1 MMAARKGTKVG
12 VDAYFREIC
21 VGDEIRDADGIAYTV
36 DQFGRAKPLTHG
48 NSVPLSRLK
57 EISLIKAWTPHED
70 PKPAPAPTSPVPEP
84 TFDPAP
90 VEPAKETPKDPAP
103 QAEELRPVNSP
114 RRVKTGGKPN
124 TTGHSQLCAFAQRHF
139 VPAKVARQILLD
151 HGIPVYTRGKNT
163 KTHFPS
169 ERIEEVRKLLDD
181 WAAAHPEMHKDKV
194 VHTRL
199 SYIAR
204 KAGITMRELHRR
216 CLIAGIPVISDPA
229 YNKSVHP
236 QDALRVLALA
246 KGEPMPIVAIE
257 PAEVEVPAPAPVK
270 TIKEFTNDEIMQEA
284 QDRGLIPAV
293 ATTAQVVTKDI
304 ALTILTDQDLADA
317 LRERGFQLTAVKSI
331 EL

>member
-21 VGDEIRDADGIAYTV
+21 VGDEIRDANGIAYTV

-48 NSVPLSRLK
+48 NPVPLSRLK
-57 EISLIKAWTPHED
+57 EIALVKAWTPREEPKPVEE
-70 PKPAPAPTSPVPEP
+70 PKPAPAPTAPVPEP

-90 VEPAKETPKDPAP
+90 VEPAP
-103 QAEELRPVNSP
+103 QAEELRPVHSP

-169 ERIEEVRKLLDD
+169 ERIEEVRQLLDD

-194 VHTRL
+194 VHNRL

-204 KAGITMRELHRR
+204 KAGISMRELHRR
-216 CLIAGIPVISDPA
+216 CLVAGIPVISDPA

-257 PAEVEVPAPAPVK
+257 PAEIEVPTPAPVK
-270 TIKEFTNDEIMQEA
+270 TIKDFTNDEIMQEA
-284 QDRGLIPAV
+284 QHRRLIPAV

-317 LRERGFQLTAVKSI
+317 LRERGFQLTAVKRI

>member
-1 MMAARKGTKVG
+1 MTAKKKDAPVG
-12 VDAYFREIC
+12 VDIFYREIFA
-21 VGDEIRDADGIAYTV
+21 GDTVRDADGKEYTV
-36 DQFGRAKPLTHG
+36 DGRGWARPLDGGSGCGFKRLKDPVFVAGPAKP
-48 NSVPLSRLK
+48 VP
-57 EISLIKAWTPHED
+57 AD
-70 PKPAPAPTSPVPEP
+70 PAPVEAKPAPTAPVSDPA
-84 TFDPAP
+84 FDPAP
-90 VEPAKETPKDPAP
+90 VEPAP
-103 QAEELRPVNSP
+103 QAEELRPVHSP

-169 ERIEEVRKLLDD
+169 ERIEEVRQLLDD

-204 KAGITMRELHRR
+204 KAGISMRELHRR
-216 CLIAGIPVISDPA
+216 CLVAGIPVISDPA

-257 PAEVEVPAPAPVK
+257 PAEVEEIRDGAGVIIVPPIQK
-270 TIKEFTNDEIMQEA
+270 FSDDEIFQEA
-284 QDRGLIPAV
+284 KRRGIWPDDTPVQFAE
-293 ATTAQVVTKDI
+293 AS
-304 ALTILTDQDLADA
+304 DQYLADE
-317 LRERGFQLTAVKSI
+317 LRRRGFQLTCVKRI

>member
-1 MMAARKGTKVG
+1 MTIASKGTKVG

-21 VGDEIRDADGIAYTV
+21 VGDEIRDAAGNSYTI
-36 DQFGRAKPLTHG
+36 DKYGRANPLPNG
-48 NSVPLSRLK
+48 NPVPLSRLK
-57 EISLIKAWTPHED
+57 EIALVKAWTPREA
-70 PKPAPAPTSPVPEP
+70 PKPVEAPQPAPAPTAPVPEP

-90 VEPAKETPKDPAP
+90 VEPAP
-103 QAEELRPVNSP
+103 QAEELRPVHSP
-114 RRVKTGGKPN
+114 RRVKTGGKHN

-151 HGIPVYTRGKNT
+151 HGIPVYTRGNST
-163 KTHFPS
+163 KTHFPTD
-169 ERIEEVRKLLDD
+169 RIDEVRQLLDA
-181 WAAAHPEMHKDKV
+181 WAAAHPEVHKDKV

-216 CLIAGIPVISDPA
+216 CLIAGIPIVADPA
-229 YNKSVHP
+229 SNKSVHP

-246 KGEPMPIVAIE
+246 KGEPLPIVATE

-270 TIKEFTNDEIMQEA
+270 TIKDFTNDEIMQEA
-284 QDRGLIPAV
+284 QARGLIPAV

-317 LRERGFQLTAVKSI
+317 LRERGFQLTAVKRI